1 MTAHNQAE
9 NKYVKYVIFGLF
21 GPPYK
26 VTSLEP
32 EKHLILNC
40 NKEKYCLFCIKWPC
54 LKINFDKYTCSLEYK
69 TIATTMS
76 RIKINKWVKREKL
89 TRGGISTIRYMT
101 LQAVIGS
108 YRVAEKKDCPFK
120 TATLCSHTGR
130 VLNPESLHTL
140 LLRIKRKK
148 FSRIAKW
155 SRNLLEHG
163 RWFPATILTT
173 TWKQSVRTSVV
184 GAKFRGG
191 ETF

>member
-1 MTAHNQAE
+1 MTAHSQAE
-9 NKYVKYVIFGLF
+9 NKYVIFGLF

-40 NKEKYCLFCIKWPC
+40 NKEKYCLFCIKLPC
-54 LKINFDKYTCSLEYK
+54 LKIRFDKYTCSLEYK
-69 TIATTMS
+69 TITTTMS
-76 RIKINKWVKREKL
+76 QIKINKWGKREKL

-140 LLRIKRKK
+140 LLRIKRKNFFKDCKMVEK
-148 FSRIAKW
+148 FV
-155 SRNLLEHG
+155 G
-163 RWFPATILTT
+163 
-173 TWKQSVRTSVV
+173 TWKMISSDNFDDYMKAIGKNVCGWS
-184 GAKFRGG
+184 
-191 ETF
+191 

>member
-9 NKYVKYVIFGLF
+9 NKYVIFGLF

-40 NKEKYCLFCIKWPC
+40 NKEKYCLFCIKLPC

-120 TATLCSHTGR
+120 TATLLPHWKSAEPR
-130 VLNPESLHTL
+130 VAAHFVVEDKEEK
-140 LLRIKRKK
+140 IFKDCKMVEK
-148 FSRIAKW
+148 FV
-155 SRNLLEHG
+155 G
-163 RWFPATILTT
+163 
-173 TWKQSVRTSVV
+173 TWKMISSDNFDDYMKAIGKNVCGWS
-184 GAKFRGG
+184 
-191 ETF
+191 

>member
-1 MTAHNQAE
+1 
-9 NKYVKYVIFGLF
+9 
-21 GPPYK
+21 
-26 VTSLEP
+26 
-32 EKHLILNC
+32 
-40 NKEKYCLFCIKWPC
+40 
-54 LKINFDKYTCSLEYK
+54 
-69 TIATTMS
+69 
-76 RIKINKWVKREKL
+76 
-89 TRGGISTIRYMT
+89 MT

-120 TATLCSHTGR
+120 TATLFSHTGR

-191 ETF
+191 NILILIVINFIVSSFHNSFFNVLIKKRLYIWHISWHLALCRCGICNPAGGQPDQAQFNSDDGRRRDYMPEVSEHLQNHRNQVQTQRTFWWDDRRRQKDQG